1 MRILIA
7 PDKFKGSLKA
17 REAAVAIREGF
28 SRIFPEAHY
37 DLSPIADG
45 GEGTA
50 AIFHD
55 SMAGEEI
62 QTHAHDALGRP
73 ISGTYSWFS
82 DKNLAVIEMS
92 QASGLWRLLASEL
105 NPLEA
110 TTFGTGELMADAMA
124 RGAESIL
131 VALGGSAT
139 NDAGVGMASALGW
152 KFLDATD
159 NEMEPRPG
167 NFAMIRRIV
176 PPADRSSC
184 RITALCDVTNPL
196 LGPNGATRVYGPQKG
211 ATPPMVDTLE
221 AGITHVADLCRDQL
235 HLDFRDTPGAGAT
248 GGLAFGLMTFC
259 DATIES
265 GFDTVSQLLDL
276 KARTIEV
283 DLVITGEGR
292 LDAQSLHGKGP
303 VAVANLAR
311 EHHTPVIAFAGEIS
325 GPIAAFDACIPITN
339 GAMTLQESQARAPEL
354 LRDAAERT
362 ARLIK
367 ISL

>member
-17 REAAVAIREGF
+17 MEAAEAIRDGF
-28 SRIFPEAHY
+28 SRVFPDAHY

-50 AIFHD
+50 AIFHQ
-55 SMAGEEI
+55 SMEGELIE
-62 QTHAHDALGRP
+62 TKAHDALDRA
-73 ISGTYSWFS
+73 ISANYSWFA
-82 DKNLAVIEMS
+82 DKKMAVIEMS
-92 QASGLWRLLASEL
+92 EASGLWRLLSSEL
-105 NPLEA
+105 NPLQA
-110 TTFGTGELMADAMA
+110 TTYGTGELIAHAIKH
-124 RGAESIL
+124 GAESIL
-131 VALGGSAT
+131 VTLGGSAT
-139 NDAGVGMASALGW
+139 NDAGIGMASALGW

-159 NEMEPRPG
+159 NEMHVRP
-167 NFAMIRRIV
+167 NSFSMIHRIV
-176 PPADRSSC
+176 PPAERSSC

-196 LGPNGATRVYGPQKG
+196 LGPNGATYTYGPQKG
-211 ATPPMVDTLE
+211 ATPSMLETLE
-221 AGITHVADLCRDQL
+221 AGITHVADLCRDHL
-235 HLDFRDTPGAGAT
+235 YLDFRDTPGAGAT

-259 DATIES
+259 NATVEPA
-265 GFDTVSQLLDL
+265 FATVSELLDL
-276 KARTIEV
+276 KAKTSEV

-303 VAVANLAR
+303 VEVANLAR
-311 EHHTPVIAFAGEIS
+311 QHHTPVIAFAGEITGS
-325 GPIAAFDACIPITN
+325 LAAFDACIPITN
-339 GAMTLQESQARAPEL
+339 GALTLEESQSRAAEL